1 MLLLNGGNM
10 FRQKNKKLQ
19 DKLFVTEKELEWAK
33 DVIDKQKK
41 QKQEFF
47 YEKLEAQ
54 AKADIFEKK
63 YEEQKEEAAKYIALY
78 YDTIQKLK
86 TIMEETNYGQDL

>member
-1 MLLLNGGNM
+1 M

-19 DKLFVTEKELEWAK
+19 EKLFVTEKELEWAK
-33 DVIDKQKK
+33 DVIDKQRK

-47 YEKLEAQ
+47 YEKLKAQ
-54 AKADIFEKK
+54 ANAEIFEKK
-63 YEEQKEEAAKYIALY
+63 YKEQKEEAAKYITLY

-86 TIMEETNYGQDL
+86 TVMEETNYDKNL